1 MKPFIL
7 IAAVTYAIGVL
18 AGFQIEPVLAE
29 SVDTRSFDFGD
40 IARNNMTV
48 VAINISGGLS
58 MDVISILSTVYNGVI
73 LGYSV
78 SIMVEHYSAA
88 LIARH
93 FLPHSIEIIGII
105 LSCASGLYLAYFI
118 FKNLLGDFV
127 QCFNRI
133 NDSRHAGH
141 KYDSMGRFYIIFI
154 ILTKTEFEINIFK
167 AFLISI
173 FPTVILLIGKYFL

>member
-7 IAAVTYAIGVL
+7 IAAVTYATGVL

-29 SVDTRSFDFGD
+29 SVDTGSFDFGD

-133 NDSRHAGH
+133 NDSRNMIAWVG
-141 KYDSMGRFYIIFI
+141 FYIIFI
-154 ILTKTEFEINIFK
+154 ILTKSEFEINIFK

>member
-7 IAAVTYAIGVL
+7 KAAVTYATGVL

-29 SVDTRSFDFGD
+29 SVDTGSFDFWD

-78 SIMVEHYSAA
+78 SIMVETLFCRANCKALSA
-88 LIARH
+88 I
-93 FLPHSIEIIGII
+93 
-105 LSCASGLYLAYFI
+105 
-118 FKNLLGDFV
+118 
-127 QCFNRI
+127 FNRVYRDHPVI
-133 NDSRHAGH
+133 RIRSVSGV
-141 KYDSMGRFYIIFI
+141 FYI
-154 ILTKTEFEINIFK
+154 
-167 AFLISI
+167 
-173 FPTVILLIGKYFL
+173 